1 MIRIGYNTTDKHY
14 GFKTHLEKPER
25 LNYTIKQLKEKYK
38 HNQDIFLSSDLYLPT
53 NKKESL
59 KLICAVHSKEY
70 LKPLIETRIS
80 SIICRNCKGKTSNI
94 LESVYDNNTIGTV
107 DDFIVREG
115 SCRHCDE
122 EFCHENILT
131 YLDGD
136 TYYTP
141 FTFDIVMEGVSV
153 LKALIDQIV
162 DEQIKTAF
170 ALIRPPG
177 HHCCNRA
184 SGFCI
189 VNNAVIAT
197 RYAQANGLNKVLILD
212 IDFHHGDGTQQL
224 ITDENLLYKQ
234 IKNTHLISIHGYG
247 QNIYPGTGSESESTE
262 NVLNIPINITIDPKS
277 RLYVDDQFYQS
288 LITNRVYPHIQDFN
302 PDFIV
307 VSLGLDA
314 HKDDDLEGLNITD
327 NTYIMIAQML
337 KQYNKPILFITEGGY
352 NPQVINSVI
361 NNMLDVFA

>member
-1 MIRIGYNTTDKHY
+1 M
-14 GFKTHLEKPER
+14 
-25 LNYTIKQLKEKYK
+25 
-38 HNQDIFLSSDLYLPT
+38 
-53 NKKESL
+53 
-59 KLICAVHSKEY
+59 
-70 LKPLIETRIS
+70 
-80 SIICRNCKGKTSNI
+80 
-94 LESVYDNNTIGTV
+94 
-107 DDFIVREG
+107 REE

-122 EFCHENILT
+122 DFCEENIFT
-131 YLDGD
+131 HLDGD

-141 FTFDIVMEGVSV
+141 FTFDIVTEGVSV

-247 QNIYPGTGSESESTE
+247 PNIYPGTGSESESTE
-262 NVLNIPINITIDPKS
+262 NVLNIPIKITIDPKS
-277 RLYVDDQFYQS
+277 RIYANDQFYQS
-288 LITNRVYPHIQDFN
+288 LITDKAYPHIEKFN
-302 PDFIV
+302 PDFII

-314 HKDDDLEGLNITD
+314 HKNDHLEGLNISD
-327 NTYIMIAQML
+327 DTYVMITQTL
-337 KQYNKPILFITEGGY
+337 KQLNKPILFITEGGY
-352 NPQVINSVI
+352 NPQVIHSVI
-361 NNMLDVFA
+361 DKMIDVFV